1 MRPCA
6 PSRRPRST
14 ACPSSRGA
22 STTTNTTRPGSS
34 RSAAACPLRP
44 DDNRISLVFTLPHR
58 DGSLA
63 AALSVC
69 ADHEINLT
77 EIHSRPLPETPWE
90 YRFYIDLEGSLCD
103 PAVRAMI
110 YQLEEELSTVR
121 ILGSYRI
128 SDSTEGEVTSL

>member
-1 MRPCA
+1 LVSAFFFQAEDGIRDRNVTGVQTCA
-6 PSRRPRST
+6 LP
-14 ACPSSRGA
+14 
-22 STTTNTTRPGSS
+22 
-34 RSAAACPLRP
+34 
-44 DDNRISLVFTLPHR
+44 ISLPHR

-103 PAVRAMI
+103 PAVRAKI
-110 YQLEEELSTVR
+110 GRASCRESVGHTGRAGARREKSWNDGR
-121 ILGSYRI
+121 
-128 SDSTEGEVTSL
+128 